1 MKASFN
7 ICIAF
12 VCFIVTGLSSSKLSA
27 QQNSLQLWYKQP
39 ADASVRDV
47 ENGWQNDKEW
57 LKALPVGNGFLGAM
71 IFGDVNKERIQLN
84 EKSLW
89 SGSPDDNN
97 NPKAASTLG
106 EIRQLLFEGKY
117 KEANKLIDET
127 QVCKGVGSG
136 NGNGAN
142 VPFGCYQTLGDLW
155 FDFESSQPYSNYKK
169 SLDLK
174 RAVVTVTYEQNGVH
188 FKREIFSS
196 YPDKA
201 LIIRFTSD
209 KKNAVSF
216 IASLT
221 RPEKFIT
228 RAQKDQ
234 LLMTG
239 VLTNGKGGDGL
250 HYAARL
256 QAKATGGAVTYKD
269 STLTIKNADEVVL
282 ILTASTNYKLHY
294 PDYHGDDPVITTAVQ
309 LKQAAA
315 QPFTAL
321 LARHEKDYASLFN
334 KTGLQL
340 SGNLPDTVPTDILLK
355 DPGNLHLY
363 ELYFQ
368 YGRYLLISSSRQG
381 SLPANL
387 QGLWA
392 NKIQT
397 PWNCDYHA
405 NINIQMN
412 YWPADVTNLSAC
424 FSPLTQLMQSL
435 VQPGTQSASVQY
447 KARGWC
453 MGPITNIWGYT
464 APGEGAGWGMYV
476 TAGGWLCQQ
485 LWDHYTYTL
494 DNNYLKGIYPIM
506 LKAAEFYTDWLVK
519 DPVTGKLVSGPATS
533 PENSF
538 IAPDGFKGAMS
549 MGPSHDQE
557 IITEFFASVL
567 KAAAILKDKNPALPA
582 IDAALKNMAQPGI
595 AKDGRLM
602 EWMQE
607 FKETEP
613 THRHVSHLYML
624 YPGTQINPTKTP
636 GLASAARKTLE
647 LRSDNGTGWSLAW
660 KVSFWAR
667 LLDGEH
673 AYKLLQN
680 LLRPIHNY
688 SLDMSSEGGTYENL
702 FCGHPPFQIDGNFGG
717 TAGMAEMLLQSY
729 AGEIHLLPAIP
740 AAWATGTV
748 SGLMARGN
756 FEIGMKWSNSKITK
770 AVIKSNHGGQ
780 CIVRSS
786 VPLQLA
792 GSSVTSI
799 ADDTGYI
806 IKLDTEKSK
815 TYELVERKS

>member
-1 MKASFN
+1 MKACFK
-7 ICIAF
+7 IFIAYTLF
-12 VCFIVTGLSSSKLSA
+12 TASLFCSPKLPA

-39 ADASVRDV
+39 ASSSVPDV
-47 ENGWQNDKEW
+47 KNGWQNDEEW

-71 IFGDVNKERIQLN
+71 VFGDVNKERIQLN

-97 NPKAASTLG
+97 NPKAAAALN

-117 KEANKLIDET
+117 REANQLINET
-127 QVCKGVGSG
+127 QVCRGAGSG
-136 NGNGAN
+136 NGNGAD
-142 VPFGCYQTLGDLW
+142 VPYGCYQTLGDLW
-155 FDFESSQPYSNYKK
+155 FDFESDKPYSGYRKT
-169 SLDLK
+169 LDLK
-174 RAVVTVTYEQNGVH
+174 RAVVTVSYMQDGVQ
-188 FKREIFSS
+188 FTREIFAS

-201 LIIRFTSD
+201 LIMRFTST
-209 KKNAVSF
+209 KKNAISF

-228 RAQKDQ
+228 RTEKDQ
-234 LLMTG
+234 LLMSG
-239 VLTNGKGGDGL
+239 ILTNGKGGDGL

-256 QAKATGGAVTYKD
+256 KANATGGTVTYKNGA
-269 STLTIKNADEVVL
+269 LAIKHATEVVL

-294 PDYHGDDPVITTAVQ
+294 PDYSGDDPLITTAAQ
-309 LKQAAA
+309 LKRVAA
-315 QPFTAL
+315 QPFTTL

-334 KTGLQL
+334 TSSLQL
-340 SGNLPDTVPTDILLK
+340 SGNVPDSVPTDMLLK
-355 DPGNLHLY
+355 NPGNLHLQ

-368 YGRYLLISSSRQG
+368 YGRYLLISSSREG
-381 SLPANL
+381 TLPANL

-392 NKIQT
+392 NKLQT

-424 FSPLTQLMQSL
+424 FSPLTRLIESL
-435 VQPGTQSASVQY
+435 VQPGTTSASVQY
-447 KARGWC
+447 KANGWC

-494 DNNYLKGIYPIM
+494 DNNYLKEIYPVL
-506 LKAAEFYTDWLVK
+506 LKAAEFYIDWLVK
-519 DPVTGKLVSGPATS
+519 DPATGKLVSGPATS

-557 IITEFFASVL
+557 IITEFFATVI
-567 KAAAILKDKNPALPA
+567 KAAAILKDKNPVLPA
-582 IDAALKNMAQPGI
+582 IDSALKNMARPGI

-602 EWMQE
+602 EWMHE
-607 FKETEP
+607 FTETEP
-613 THRHVSHLYML
+613 THRHISHLYML

-636 GLASAARKTLE
+636 ELAAAARKTLE
-647 LRSDNGTGWSLAW
+647 ARSDNGTGWSLAW

-680 LLRPIHNY
+680 LLRPIGSY
-688 SLDMSSEGGTYENL
+688 SVQMSGGGGTYENL

-717 TAGMAEMLLQSY
+717 TAGIAEMLLQSY
-729 AGEIHLLPAIP
+729 SGEIHLLPAIP
-740 AAWATGTV
+740 AAWAKGAS
-748 SGLMARGN
+748 SGLMAKGN
-756 FEIGMKWSNSKITK
+756 FEVGMEWSNSKIRK
-770 AVIKSNHGGQ
+770 AVIKSNKGGE
-780 CIVRSS
+780 CIVRSA
-786 VPLQLA
+786 VPLRLA
-792 GSSVTSI
+792 GSQAASI
-799 ADDTGYI
+799 MDGKDYI
-806 IKLDTEKSK
+806 IKFNTSEGKS
-815 TYELVERKS
+815 YELTANEY